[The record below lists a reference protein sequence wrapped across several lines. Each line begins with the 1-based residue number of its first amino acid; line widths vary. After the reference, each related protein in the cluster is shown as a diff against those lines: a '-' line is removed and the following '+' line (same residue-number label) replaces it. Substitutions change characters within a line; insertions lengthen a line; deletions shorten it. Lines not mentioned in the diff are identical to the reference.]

1 MQLLAEPVMPR
12 LNAAIGKL
20 AVSAAE

>member
-12 LNAAIGKL
+12 VHAAIGKL